1 MSDSEVTE
9 PALAEGTPPVAAVP
23 GIQPPTG
30 LNLSSKNKS
39 ENWKLYKQQWQNYQI
54 VAQLNKKTEEYR
66 IALFLYSI
74 GPKAVKTYNSFD
86 LSDEDK
92 RNLDAIIAAFDKYA
106 IGETKVT
113 FERYLFNKRDQQ
125 EGESIDQFVAELR
138 ILAQSCNFCDCLND
152 SLIRDRIVL
161 GIKDSGTRLLQQQQL
176 TLQRCIDICKSSEA
190 SNTQIRSLGQFV
202 KEEVRRVKDYNKPA
216 RAKSSA
222 NSKNQKQTWKV
233 DRKFD
238 RKSPDKKAP
247 SRRICR
253 FCGGTHRF
261 GREQCPAWG
270 ATCTSCGKEN
280 HFAKCCQSTRRGKMH
295 AVREEYEQTSS
306 ESDFIDCVT
315 LAQPDAINAVEQ
327 CGDAN
332 EIYAE
337 MILGGRPV
345 RFHIDCGATVNVLPA
360 KYVESKEIK
369 STKKVLQ
376 MWNKSELKPEGV
388 TRVTIRNPKNN
399 KKYSVEFVVV
409 KEELS
414 PLLGAKASQHM
425 GLLEIHPENF
435 RQVANVKMPQGSETA
450 RAKTADQLIKEYH
463 DVFEGDLGTLP
474 GTQRLEVDPSVT
486 PSISPSRRV
495 PLA

>member
-54 VAQLNKKTEEYR
+54 VAQLNKQTEEYR

-92 RNLDAIIAAFDKYA
+92 RNLDAIIVAFDKYA
-106 IGETKVT
+106 IGETNET
-113 FERYLFNKRDQQ
+113 FQRYLFNKRDQQ
-125 EGESIDQFVAELR
+125 EGESIDQCVAELR

-161 GIKDSGTRLLQQQQL
+161 GIKDSGTRKRLLQQQQL

-216 RAKSSA
+216 RTKPSA
-222 NSKNQKQTWKV
+222 NSKNQKQTWEV
-233 DRKFD
+233 HRKLD

-270 ATCTSCGKEN
+270 VTCTSCGKEN
-280 HFAKCCQSTRRGKMH
+280 HFTKCCQSTRRSKMH

-306 ESDFIDCVT
+306 ETDFIDCVT
-315 LAQPDAINAVEQ
+315 LAQADAIQLNSV
-327 CGDAN
+327 GT
-332 EIYAE
+332 
-337 MILGGRPV
+337 P
-345 RFHIDCGATVNVLPA
+345 
-360 KYVESKEIK
+360 
-369 STKKVLQ
+369 
-376 MWNKSELKPEGV
+376 
-388 TRVTIRNPKNN
+388 
-399 KKYSVEFVVV
+399 KKYTR
-409 KEELS
+409 K
-414 PLLGAKASQHM
+414 
-425 GLLEIHPENF
+425 
-435 RQVANVKMPQGSETA
+435 
-450 RAKTADQLIKEYH
+450 
-463 DVFEGDLGTLP
+463 
-474 GTQRLEVDPSVT
+474 
-486 PSISPSRRV
+486 
-495 PLA
+495 